1 MPAISFIIPAH
12 NEERHLP
19 RTLAAVREVI
29 AALQADQQ
37 AGLPPGGPPLDAEI
51 IVADDASTDRT
62 AAIAREAGAIVVRHE
77 RRQISATRNL
87 GYRASRGALCFF
99 VDADTLVNPPLVR
112 AAITLMREGAVGG
125 GCLMRFDGRV
135 PVHARVMAW
144 GILGWMWL
152 ANLCGAAFFF
162 ARRDALDRVAAAQGR
177 SADTGEGAHAGG
189 GGPWDES
196 VFAGEEILLAR
207 ALKAIGPF
215 RLTPSHL
222 RATTSGRKL
231 RTYSLAEMLG
241 FFWRAGLGGRRFL
254 RDRRNLGLWYDERRE
269 DPG

>member
-29 AALQADQQ
+29 AALQSDQP
-37 AGLPPGGPPLDAEI
+37 ALDAEI

-62 AAIAREAGAIVVRHE
+62 ATIARDAGAIVVRHE

-87 GYRASRGALCFF
+87 GYRASRGAMCFF

-112 AAITLMREGAVGG
+112 AAIVLMREGAVGG

-135 PVHARVMAW
+135 PAHARVMAW
-144 GILGWMWL
+144 GILGWMRL

-177 SADTGEGAHAGG
+177 STDTAASEA
-189 GGPWDES
+189 GPWDES

-215 RLTPSHL
+215 RLTPSDL